1 MAPFLRC
8 LLVSV
13 ELNAILLEQV
23 MRKNTRT
30 IERISKVFLGE
41 VGQLFGL
48 AFILGLEL
56 IKVNVLKNIINC
68 AFCTNVPAFYDLKQM
83 VFTIF
88 LALNIISYKL
98 VHRFVIDFPVWG
110 QSAVETELFVKKSFV
125 LFGHFDPNMLP
136 IHGFFIKKTIE
147 MLGNDDS
154 VASVGRVNR
163 PAEKLGSKL
172 NTLRTLGSIARVSS
186 KLQVSWIDSGDNEA
200 VKINEV
206 VDELVMSYRLFL
218 SFGFGGRVMVGSNLS
233 FRDEVL
239 VPAYPVLVTVVVRS
253 CHCAAYGYL
262 SLSGEDNDIN
272 KFFGEWDLFLWD
284 INSLEN
290 SQITAVIARIFSD
303 NYFA

>member
-98 VHRFVIDFPVWG
+98 VHRFVIDFPV
-110 QSAVETELFVKKSFV
+110 
-125 LFGHFDPNMLP
+125 
-136 IHGFFIKKTIE
+136 
-147 MLGNDDS
+147 
-154 VASVGRVNR
+154 
-163 PAEKLGSKL
+163 
-172 NTLRTLGSIARVSS
+172 
-186 KLQVSWIDSGDNEA
+186 
-200 VKINEV
+200 
-206 VDELVMSYRLFL
+206 
-218 SFGFGGRVMVGSNLS
+218 
-233 FRDEVL
+233 
-239 VPAYPVLVTVVVRS
+239 
-253 CHCAAYGYL
+253 
-262 SLSGEDNDIN
+262 
-272 KFFGEWDLFLWD
+272 
-284 INSLEN
+284 
-290 SQITAVIARIFSD
+290 
-303 NYFA
+303 